1 MGCSTDWRLTI
12 PGPALVLLAVAAA
25 ATAAIYLV
33 WVLTARRM
41 PDLQP
46 WHTITLNRDFHVQPS
61 PRATDMESY
70 LETEDA
76 VFTEAE
82 EALAAHWIPDSS
94 FPLCRYEPRG
104 RNNPSTFPVNWNRS
118 FEMRP
123 PLIRGG
129 ALLLHGLTDSPYTLR
144 RVGQVLHDRG
154 FYVLGLRLPGHG
166 TLPSAI
172 GRSTRED
179 WIAATRIGAAHVN
192 RQLSPEQPFWIVGYS
207 NGGTLALDY
216 ALKTLESPRDAPL
229 RPPQQLV
236 LLSPAL
242 GVTRAAA
249 IARWHRPLSLF
260 PPFAK
265 LAWHTIYPEHDP
277 FKYNSFPNNA
287 GYQTHRL
294 IGDVRDALDRIVRT
308 GKVDALPP
316 ILTFQS
322 IADATVLTQSVI
334 DDLYLKLV
342 GSENELVVFD
352 LNRVAYMADFFAID
366 PADLLT
372 RLDRESGIDFTL
384 TVITNADRT
393 SRLVAERRRPPG
405 PGRASVRL
413 LDLEWPLEVYSMSH
427 ISLPFAP
434 DDPIYGQ
441 APDTL
446 PPWGVPLG
454 SVEPRGERRL
464 LNVPIEL
471 FMRLRHNPF
480 FPYIEERLVALT
492 RSEHSSSSKF

>member
-1 MGCSTDWRLTI
+1 MEVTI
-12 PGPALVLLAVAAA
+12 PATALVLVAAA
-25 ATAAIYLV
+25 AAVMLAVFSMSVRI
-33 WVLTARRM
+33 ARRQ
-41 PDLQP
+41 PDLKP
-46 WHTITLNRDFHVQPS
+46 WHTITLQREFTARSSQEITN
-61 PRATDMESY
+61 MESY

-76 VFTEAE
+76 VFSEVD
-82 EALAAHWIPDSS
+82 EALAVQWTPACSS
-94 FPLCRYEPRG
+94 ALCRYEPRG
-104 RNNPSTFPVNWNRS
+104 RNNPSTFPVDWNRT
-118 FEMRP
+118 FELVP
-123 PLIRGG
+123 QDPKGG
-129 ALLLHGLTDSPYTLR
+129 VLLLHGLTDSPYTLR
-144 RVGQVLHDRG
+144 RIGQVLHDRG
-154 FYVLGLRLPGHG
+154 FFVLGLRIPGHG

-172 GRSTRED
+172 GSSTRED
-179 WIAATRIGAAHVN
+179 WRAATRIGAAHVI
-192 RQLSPEQPFWIVGYS
+192 RQLEPHLPFWIVGYS

-216 ALKTLESPRDAPL
+216 TLTNLEAPRDDPL

-249 IARWHRPLSLF
+249 FARWHRPLSRF

-294 IGDVRDALDRIVRT
+294 IGDVHDALDRSVRT
-308 GKVDALPP
+308 GQIDALPP

-322 IADATVLTQSVI
+322 LADATVLTNSVI
-334 DDLYLKLV
+334 EQLYLKLA
-342 GSENELVVFD
+342 GGGNELVLFD
-352 LNRVAYMADFFAID
+352 LNRVAYMANFFATD

-372 RLDRESGIDFTL
+372 RLDRESTLDFTVTL
-384 TVITNADRT
+384 ITNADRT
-393 SRLVAERRRPPG
+393 SRVVAERRRPSGADHP
-405 PGRASVRL
+405 SVRTL
-413 LDLEWPLEVYSMSH
+413 NLEWPLEVYSMSH
-427 ISLPFAP
+427 ISLPFPP
-434 DDPIYGQ
+434 DDPIYGE
-441 APDTL
+441 ATDTL

-492 RSEHSSSSKF
+492 KSQHSSRSQF